1 MLGPIT
7 HRRALRAAGA
17 GALIAALLS
26 CASARA
32 NETVQAC
39 GSFGNNVFTANSVA
53 GIVTPAT
60 CPTAGDPAGGLA
72 LGAVGT
78 THRGDAAQWQT
89 VAPPGLEL
97 VGATASGV
105 ASSGVNA
112 GYDYGGGFYWAGGGA
127 SVNAF
132 TPSTVGMAFASP
144 SNYFGMQLVCGKS
157 TCKTTSQFK
166 VGEFSLY
173 VRETAGPSFSAPTG
187 LWQSRGW
194 VRGTWPFLAW
204 GDSPSG
210 LCSLSATLNRQ
221 LINTSS
227 SQRDVSRWHQCAAP
241 PISQPVNTSRY
252 GQGAVRLTLSGW
264 DAAAL
269 TAVLSRTVYVD
280 NSTPR
285 VAMSGPTDAP
295 STAGIQYVS
304 AAASGGP
311 SGIARIVCSIDG
323 GPAHVYAGARA
334 RVPVAGVGQHTVRC
348 YANDNAV
355 DPSGVHGRS
364 AIVSWPL
371 KIGQPTIAG
380 IAFDKLVGL
389 RCHSVRVRVRVPGRW
404 ITIRYHGR
412 RMRVRTRAHDKLER
426 VRRCHPRTT
435 TRHTVVVVRVRRH
448 GHLVRVRRVKTV
460 RVVVPPHVV
469 AKTSRRVRFGHAT
482 TVSGWLGTSSGVAIP
497 GHTIHV
503 LTAPDDGRDRFTV
516 AATATTR
523 ADGTWRARLP
533 AGPSRIVEALY
544 SGDPT
549 TEGAWSGQVHLV
561 VPAKVKLLSVLP
573 ARVPWGGTVR
583 ITGRLLGGYLP
594 PGGALVRL
602 RIGIGSSYTTYGVQE
617 HVTGKGRFTTTYTF
631 GAGYAGVH
639 RTYWFQIASLPMGS
653 YPYAPANSHKV
664 SVTVGGHPHVSC
676 CRSA

>member
-1 MLGPIT
+1 MV
-7 HRRALRAAGA
+7 
-17 GALIAALLS
+17 AALLICCPFS
-26 CASARA
+26 RA
-32 NETVQAC
+32 NETVQVC
-39 GSFGNNVFTANSVA
+39 GSQYANNVFAPIAVPGITPGAECPASDYTLDGIDLFANGSPRLA
-53 GIVTPAT
+53 QGQSGRWQALA
-60 CPTAGDPAGGLA
+60 PT
-72 LGAVGT
+72 
-78 THRGDAAQWQT
+78 
-89 VAPPGLEL
+89 GLEL
-97 VGATASGV
+97 VGATATGI
-105 ASSGVNA
+105 AEIGVNDY
-112 GYDYGGGFYWAGGGA
+112 GDYGGGFYWSGGGV
-127 SVNAF
+127 SVGRR
-132 TPSTVGMAFASP
+132 TPIDMGMAFSSP
-144 SNYFGMQLVCGKS
+144 SRYFGMQIVCGKP
-157 TCKTTSQFK
+157 TCGGGWLRTTA
-166 VGEFSLY
+166 FSLY
-173 VRETAGPSFSAPTG
+173 VRETIGPTFYALTG

-221 LINTSS
+221 LINTST
-227 SQRDVSRWHQCAAP
+227 SQRDVSRWHECAAP
-241 PISQPVNTSRY
+241 PISQPVITGRY
-252 GQGAVRLTLSGW
+252 GQGAVRPTLSGW

-285 VAMSGPTDAP
+285 LAMSGPTDVP

-304 AAASGGP
+304 AVASGGP

-334 RVPVAGVGQHTVRC
+334 RVPVGGVGQHTVRC

-389 RCHSVRVRVRVPGRW
+389 RCHSVKVRLRVPGRW

-412 RMRVRTRAHDKLER
+412 RMKVKTPAHDKLER

-435 TRHTVVVVRVRRH
+435 TRRTVVVVRVRRH
-448 GHLVRVRRVKTV
+448 GHLVRVKRVKTV

-469 AKTSRRVRFGHAT
+469 AKTSRRVAFGHRT

-497 GHTIHV
+497 GHAIHV
-503 LTAPDDGRDRFTV
+503 LTAPDDGRERFTL
-516 AATATTR
+516 AATAITR

-544 SGDPT
+544 GGDPT
-549 TEGAWSGQVHLV
+549 TEAAWSGQVHLV
-561 VPAKVKLLSVLP
+561 VPAKVKLLDVSP
-573 ARVPWGGTVR
+573 RRVPWGGTVR

-602 RIGIGSSYTTYGVQE
+602 RIGIGASYTTYGVQE

-653 YPYAPANSHKV
+653 YPYAPANSRKV
-664 SVTVGGHPHVSC
+664 SVTVGGHQHVFVAAQRSC
-676 CRSA
+676 VCER